1 MIKSVSK
8 NASCQSPMLLGLER
22 FLLAQPLADYV
33 RPAKRQRQQPDQ
45 LLQSLWL
52 DDVRF
57 FKPKSSTLQTT
68 KQGFDFPALGVIF
81 HRCGRVVG
89 RNQNQMLATRQAHPR
104 YPQCQSPDAAR
115 LRKDQ
120 GLIDCLATKQSLG
133 SNQLSSSVS
142 HLCVVADANA
152 KRDLIGNQP
161 LEPRLAYKLPVSTQM
176 QDGTDPEQAHKLPHQ
191 GDSFFSVGV
200 AFLLQYRPQHG
211 NRHAFVNYAEH
222 QDIQRRLSKLPV
234 GAIQSQRPGTRHAA
248 KRNEQHRDEGIADFK
263 QAQEALDAFVVRFL
277 LGAASKNRGNLGEV
291 DTANLDQSNEKL
303 RQEVDSSFVPIYI
316 FSKGSLKRANR
327 GHRVFSSQG
336 LVFLKRIKPRWPFM
350 HFQRSFLSCTKVF
363 VI

>member
-8 NASCQSPMLLGLER
+8 NTLCQSPMLLGLER

-33 RPAKRQRQQPDQ
+33 RPAKSQRQQRDQ
-45 LLQSLWL
+45 LLQSLRL

-57 FKPKSSTLQTT
+57 FKPKPSTLQTT
-68 KQGFDFPALGVIF
+68 KQGFDFPTLGVIF
-81 HRCGRVVG
+81 HRCSRVVG
-89 RNQNQMLATRQAHPR
+89 SHQNQIFATRQAHPR

-115 LRKDQ
+115 LIKDQ
-120 GLIDCLATKQSLG
+120 RLIDGLATKQSLG
-133 SNQLSSSVS
+133 CNQLAPTLR

-161 LEPRLAYKLPVSTQM
+161 LEPRLAYKLPVSTQV

-200 AFLLQYRPQHG
+200 AFLVKNRPQHG
-211 NRHAFVNYAEH
+211 NRHAFVNQTEH
-222 QDIQRRLSKLPV
+222 QNIQRHLSKLPV
-234 GAIQSQRPGTRHAA
+234 GAIQSQRPRTLYAA
-248 KRNEQHRDEGIADFK
+248 KRNEQHRDERIADFK
-263 QAQEALDAFVVRFL
+263 QAQESLDAFVVRFL
-277 LGAASKNRGNLGEV
+277 FGAASKNRGNLGEV
-291 DTANLDQSNEKL
+291 DTANLDQRNEKL

-327 GHRVFSSQG
+327 GHRAFSSQVITV
-336 LVFLKRIKPRWPFM
+336 LEKDKAAVAFYAFSKII
-350 HFQRSFLSCTKVF
+350 F
-363 VI
+363 VLY